1 MPLDK
6 YLEAAKFMEK
16 AVTGTVPVPDLQS
29 DAYKSF
35 AVAYQAAY
43 GLSPTIFCDTSYD
56 GVKLIAAALKKANV
70 YDGAAIR
77 DALAIVGNNYQGA
90 SGVITFDQSGERIAG
105 NYGIWKVKMVGTQY
119 QFVMTGQT
127 VSFLKP

>member
-1 MPLDK
+1 
-6 YLEAAKFMEK
+6 
-16 AVTGTVPVPDLQS
+16 
-29 DAYKSF
+29 
-35 AVAYQAAY
+35 
-43 GLSPTIFCDTSYD
+43 
-56 GVKLIAAALKKANV
+56 LKKANV